1 MIANK
6 NNQDENE
13 DAEFKTMIIDFIKEF
28 KVFKEDSKKQFNRIK
43 GKELREK
50 KWCPRKCKHTADM
63 NDEDNPEQNSIKRQ
77 KQWRDLKLRWKW
89 NWKIP
94 VTQLENSKESI
105 ASRNN
110 QKENILSGIKGK
122 VEDLNQRG
130 KGYKKTIWNYK
141 KGTQKK
147 YGTPFF

>member
-1 MIANK
+1 MS
-6 NNQDENE
+6 
-13 DAEFKTMIIDFIKEF
+13 T
-28 KVFKEDSKKQFNRIK
+28 
-43 GKELREK
+43 ELNGTTKSSEVQ
-50 KWCPRKCKHTADM
+50 
-63 NDEDNPEQNSIKRQ
+63 E
-77 KQWRDLKLRWKW
+77 W